1 LVLVLKQIK
10 GHAKGCFMKTKLKF
24 FLAIFI
30 LCSTVYAKKRP
41 APQMVLL
48 PNSLQTTL
56 DQEHEF
62 KVEGGKPPYVF
73 KTSAG
78 LIRYQGNT
86 AIYISP
92 NAPGDATV
100 TVKDAAGAEKVITI
114 TVMPDK
120 VEQPN

>member
-1 LVLVLKQIK
+1 
-10 GHAKGCFMKTKLKF
+10 
-24 FLAIFI
+24 
-30 LCSTVYAKKRP
+30 
-41 APQMVLL
+41 MVLM
-48 PNSLQTTL
+48 PNTLQTTL

-86 AIYISP
+86 ATYISP

-100 TVKDAAGAEKVITI
+100 TVKDATGAEKVITI